1 VKLTSE
7 ELSAL
12 PTSFTGAQAKAFVGR
27 PHSDTVQV
35 WHPDNSRTV
44 YDEDDVPIIV
54 GAGDDVYLVPAATSH
69 MRGNPV
75 YAGEIHSGS
84 KSHCEE
90 MEELRRAG
98 FDDDASPAK
107 GER

>member
-1 VKLTSE
+1 
-7 ELSAL
+7 
-12 PTSFTGAQAKAFVGR
+12 
-27 PHSDTVQV
+27 
-35 WHPDNSRTV
+35 
-44 YDEDDVPIIV
+44 
-54 GAGDDVYLVPAATSH
+54 